1 MLSSLLCP
9 AMPWNTDVLNLL
21 LAGGHLPLTFAV
33 PYIQGRTA
41 INCGSGSLC
50 SDVGSKHIGRLHV
63 HSRIC
68 NPYYNDPSARMQPP
82 VVAFFFNLE
91 SAKSRGAW
99 KPEAGLIGTGRH
111 YAAVLARPSLPNS
124 SNATSTKCRWAKKEG
139 MPGQRQASQDIRRGR
154 RRPSPYG

>member
-68 NPYYNDPSARMQPP
+68 NPYYNDPSARMQPL
-82 VVAFFFNLE
+82 VLAFFFTWSLLNRAAPGSL
-91 SAKSRGAW
+91 SRSH
-99 KPEAGLIGTGRH
+99 RH
-111 YAAVLARPSLPNS
+111 WPPLCRDARPSQFAQFFKYNFHKMPL
-124 SNATSTKCRWAKKEG
+124 ATKRGDAC
-139 MPGQRQASQDIRRGR
+139 QRQASQDIRRGR

>member
-82 VVAFFFNLE
+82 VVAFFFTWSLRNRAAPGSLRLVS
-91 SAKSRGAW
+91 SARAATMPRCSPALICPILPIQLPQNAVSQKKRGCL
-99 KPEAGLIGTGRH
+99 PRAGIPR
-111 YAAVLARPSLPNS
+111 Y
-124 SNATSTKCRWAKKEG
+124 
-139 MPGQRQASQDIRRGR
+139 
-154 RRPSPYG
+154 